1 MARALKNV
9 SSISLPVASPEQ
21 ITPSMAEAWL
31 GKNKV
36 NRPIRD
42 RKVTQFT
49 RDMVNGNWRL
59 TGEGIKFGQSG
70 NLLDGQNRLWAII
83 ESGCTVT
90 MFVVRGLEDDTQSV
104 MDSGTARTASDNLGM
119 AGYKNS
125 AILAAIAR
133 RRITTTAF
141 NDVTNTEVNQFVDAN
156 SADAMEAT
164 EIARKYAK
172 RTDITPSTVGLAA
185 WRIAEVHDWYTADE
199 FFSAAS
205 EKVGLS
211 PGDPVLAMTAFFAD
225 SKLKRRKLDLR
236 TQLSVIIR
244 AFNARNEG
252 KTMRVVR
259 VVSARGGVVPIPP
272 VSPR

>member
-1 MARALKNV
+1 MARPIKQV
-9 SSISLPVASPEQ
+9 ISISKPTATVED
-21 ITPSMAEAWL
+21 ITPAMAEQWL

-36 NRPIRD
+36 NRPLRN
-42 RKVTQFT
+42 RKVMQFS
-49 RDMVNGNWRL
+49 RDMKNGNWRL

-70 NLLDGQNRLWAII
+70 NLLDGQNRLWAVI
-83 ESGCTVT
+83 ESGCTIT
-90 MFVVRGLEDDTQSV
+90 MFVMRGLEDDTQAV

-125 AILAAIAR
+125 TILASIAR

-141 NDVTNTEVNQFVDAN
+141 NDVTNSEVHDYVDAN
-156 SADAMEAT
+156 SDNAIQAA

-172 RTDITPSTVGLAA
+172 RCDITPSTVGLAA
-185 WRIAEVHDWYTADE
+185 WRIAEVHDWYTAED

-205 EKVGLS
+205 EKVGLT

-225 SKLKRRKLDLR
+225 SKLRRRKLDLR
-236 TQLSVIIR
+236 TQLSVIVR
-244 AFNARNEG
+244 AFNARIQG
-252 KTMRVVR
+252 KPLRVVR
-259 VVSARGGVVPIPP
+259 IASPSGGVIPIPP